1 MAIEIDN
8 FFPDRYRY
16 FHVPVWDEPDVNI
29 MDFFGKCAN
38 RYFTPPPPLSL
49 SSASSSPTTTTT
61 LPQASPRNPQR
72 APHSCLFP
80 DPDSLVSDYD
90 QCELPHA
97 LTENSRLA
105 KVVAG
110 SLW

>member
-38 RYFTPPPPLSL
+38 RSIRR
-49 SSASSSPTTTTT
+49 ARRRGGGRGGGG
-61 LPQASPRNPQR
+61 PRP
-72 APHSCLFP
+72 
-80 DPDSLVSDYD
+80 PDSLVSDYD